1 MTIWTENSIKK
12 LLDENEKAVI
22 RALHSIWEYQTD
34 SEQIIGD
41 AIEQNGIGFNKPDSF
56 TAKKLIQ
63 KLEKG
68 IKLTEWEHLHLKRM
82 MIKYV
87 GQLTRIAN
95 LNEMIKVAAPKEE
108 NN

>member
-1 MTIWTENSIKK
+1 MTIWTEQAIKK
-12 LLDENEKAVI
+12 LLNENEKAVI

-34 SEQIIGD
+34 SEQIVGD

-56 TAKKLIQ
+56 IAKKLIQ
-63 KLEKG
+63 KIEKE

-82 MIKYV
+82 MMKYA
-87 GQLTRIAN
+87 GQLARIAN
-95 LNEMIKVAAPKEE
+95 LNEMIKAAAPKEE